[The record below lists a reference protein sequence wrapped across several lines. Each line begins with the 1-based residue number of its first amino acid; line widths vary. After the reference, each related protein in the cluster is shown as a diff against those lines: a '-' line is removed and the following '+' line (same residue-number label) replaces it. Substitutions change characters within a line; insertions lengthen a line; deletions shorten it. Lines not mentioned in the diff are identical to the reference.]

1 MYILENEKIKITVS
15 KQGAELH
22 NITSKIDGTEYL
34 WNRNKRYWGY
44 SAPVLFP
51 IVGKV
56 KNGTYKVDGKEYN
69 LPQHGLARL
78 KEFEMIEKTDNK
90 IIFELVDSEETLKVY
105 PYKFSLKIAYTLV
118 ESGVVTEYIVENTD
132 NKTIYFSIGAHP
144 AFMCPMIP
152 GEIIDDYYFEFNEKE
167 NCDIMPISEEGY
179 IKHER
184 KQYLVNNNIIPLNF
198 DVFKGDA
205 LVFDSLK
212 SNKIS
217 LKSVNHDK
225 VLTMDFTGFPY
236 MGLWTKATGAPFVCI
251 EPWYGHADFED
262 FDGEL
267 KDKAGIEKLQIG
279 QKFNSSY
286 TITIK

>member
-1 MYILENEKIKITVS
+1 MYTLENEKIKITVS

-22 NITSKIDGTEYL
+22 NITSKVDGTEYL

-69 LPQHGLARL
+69 LPQHELARL
-78 KEFEMIEKTDNK
+78 KEFEMLEKTDNK

-144 AFMCPMIP
+144 AFMCPMVV

-179 IKHER
+179 IKRER

-286 TITIK
+286 TVTIK

>member
-1 MYILENEKIKITVS
+1 MYILENEKVKITVS
-15 KQGAELH
+15 EQGAELH
-22 NITSKIDGTEYL
+22 NITSKVDGTEYL

-78 KEFEMIEKTDNK
+78 KKFEMIERKDDK

-118 ESGVVTEYIVENTD
+118 ESGVITEYIVENTD

-144 AFMCPMIP
+144 AFMCPMVT

-167 NCDIMPISEEGY
+167 NCDILPISEEGY
-179 IKHER
+179 IKRER
-184 KQYLVNNNIIPLNF
+184 KQYLFDNNIIPLSF
-198 DVFKGDA
+198 EVFKGDA

-212 SNKIS
+212 SNK
-217 LKSVNHDK
+217 N
-225 VLTMDFTGFPY
+225 
-236 MGLWTKATGAPFVCI
+236 
-251 EPWYGHADFED
+251 
-262 FDGEL
+262 
-267 KDKAGIEKLQIG
+267 
-279 QKFNSSY
+279 
-286 TITIK
+286 